1 MLAVAQGARRLA
13 ALRLF
18 SRCCCVPTA
27 IVHAIAVIAFAS
39 NSGRRL
45 WLLSSVSPV
54 AATVGSSRAL
64 EEAGGAALRSD
75 LASFIRA
82 IVAFMVS
89 SLTVLFLASGGLLRF
104 AAVGVRASSS
114 WGSGAGAGMARRAAT
129 SSDTVRVDDVLFLVA
144 MNTIAEAVTIL
155 WRLLLV
161 AAVHVSVVVVTPSAP
176 AARSLSPAAPR
187 SAVAITIILVIVIV
201 IIAIGAVSGRGPFV
215 AEAAAV
221 ATHASRRVGRRA
233 RGGIDTITSSF
244 AAAVPFCFDTSSRV
258 AGDHRQP
265 VAKGEQQQLLFAAGG
280 DHLSGRRLV
289 G

>member
-18 SRCCCVPTA
+18 CCCCVPTA

-45 WLLSSVSPV
+45 RLLSSVSPV
-54 AATVGSSRAL
+54 AAAVGSSGAL
-64 EEAGGAALRSD
+64 EAAGGALRSD
-75 LASFIRA
+75 FASFIRA
-82 IVAFMVS
+82 IVAFVVS

-201 IIAIGAVSGRGPFV
+201 IIAIGAVSDRGPFV

-244 AAAVPFCFDTSSRV
+244 AAAVPLCFDTSSRV

-265 VAKGEQQQLLFAAGG
+265 AAKGEQQQLLFAAGG